1 MQNKNSKRF
10 DLVNA
15 LSKFFLFPLFI
26 FGIIMK
32 FYDKIHLS
40 INKFLTKKDS

>member
-1 MQNKNSKRF
+1 MQKKNSKKI

-32 FYDKIHLS
+32 FYDKICRS